1 MKCTDGAV
9 VVNDGR
15 TMLATAQLVSDCC
28 QEGLRYSRV
37 FSRNENVAGKKAVT

>member
-28 QEGLRYSRV
+28 QEALRSRV